1 MTRTTATR
9 PGPKRLIIVIAAAIV
24 TTLTA
29 GITAA
34 SAAPA
39 HAAVLSVAGEGDS
52 QAGSAAVNPA
62 DIQMPAS
69 INFDRTCYTF
79 AGDTEESCGIRLDR
93 GTSEALFNAAK
104 GVAVGAFNLVCV
116 PLLTPFVG
124 HDSAT
129 LTCTGIAAYATSWA
143 KLPDGQTFWIGTSGP
158 KMAHIYLVDA
168 DAAMTGSAPSAA
180 RLVA

>member
-1 MTRTTATR
+1 LVI
-9 PGPKRLIIVIAAAIV
+9 LIAVAIV

-34 SAAPA
+34 STAPA
-39 HAAVLSVAGEGDS
+39 DAAVLTVTSDTQS
-52 QAGSAAVNPA
+52 GSPAANPA
-62 DIQMPAS
+62 DIQLPTS

-79 AGDTEESCGIRLDR
+79 ADDTDESCGIRLER

-124 HDSAT
+124 HDAAG
-129 LTCTGIAAYATSWA
+129 LTCTAIAAYATSWV
-143 KLPDGQTFWIGTSGP
+143 KLPDGQTFWIGISGP
-158 KMAHIYLVDA
+158 KAAHIYLVDV
-168 DAAMTGSAPSAA
+168 DASISEDPASSAIPLAA
-180 RLVA
+180 